1 MGNKIN
7 KLEIYSDIRKSLVP
21 QSELYKIIG
30 LKGDGILVDLI
41 AQDSNNVDAYIKQ
54 EVGKL
59 LFNNGA
65 GKLVELNQLINVR
78 SPSSKILSSHGP
90 ISSTKYVCFDI
101 QKRGAFGETLLH
113 LCFSNG
119 SKIHMKLAKR
129 LLGIYPH
136 MINDIYLGNEY
147 YGMI

>member
-7 KLEIYSDIRKSLVP
+7 KLEIYSDIRKSLAP

-30 LKGDGILVDLI
+30 IKGDGILVDLI

-59 LFNNGA
+59 LFNDGD
-65 GKLVELNQLINVR
+65 GKLVEINQLINVR
-78 SPSSKILSSHGP
+78 SPKILSIDK
-90 ISSTKYVCFDI
+90 ISLTKYVCSDI
-101 QKRGAFGETLLH
+101 QNRGAFGETLLH
-113 LCFSNG
+113 LCFLNG
-119 SKIHMKLAKR
+119 SKIHMQLAKR
-129 LLGIYPH
+129 LLSIYPN

-147 YGMI
+147 YGI